1 MESSRMSVRLRGAVI
16 ACVVALLWSGASA
29 MLVLNLADHCYP
41 PSGGCKSLSAD
52 IESCQSNGVKLF
64 LSIGGWPNFSNYSL
78 GSVEDAQN
86 LTNYLWE
93 NFLGGQS
100 NSRPLGDVIL
110 DDIDFDI
117 RTTTT
122 SSKKVYLSATPECPY
137 PDDHLGVALETAL
150 FDYVWIQLYNNPHY
164 LTITNKLYWWNKWTT
179 VNVTTIQTWGLSR
192 GFSTSL
198 RAYANGYITVVVLIF
213 EVLPEIKT
221 SSKYGGVMLWDNYY
235 DKIANYSLIIKESLI
250 MKLFPI
256 DGPTLAA
263 FSE

>member
-1 MESSRMSVRLRGAVI
+1 MLSYLSDFGN
-16 ACVVALLWSGASA
+16 GQ

-117 RTTTT
+117 RTTT
-122 SSKKVYLSATPECPY
+122 
-137 PDDHLGVALETAL
+137 
-150 FDYVWIQLYNNPHY
+150 
-164 LTITNKLYWWNKWTT
+164 
-179 VNVTTIQTWGLSR
+179 